1 MAENGA
7 ELIAAELA
15 AHGLVGAEEARRELI
30 TNHGDSPRG

>member
-15 AHGLVGAEEARRELI
+15 AHGLVGAEYELI
-30 TNHGDSPRG
+30 RFKEGVAVG